1 MDPEKADGTL
11 FRVGPYGLLRFT
23 VGTVRLGIVITA
35 GGSDLG
41 MLGVLK
47 RVISPRLPASA
58 RFQLRRSLSLTAL
71 RLKHDAIARTLEAR
85 EIDGEVYFLQEFVH
99 GVNLVQLE
107 AAVTARQPFP
117 IPIAVHIVREVS
129 RALAY
134 AHTAGDASV
143 AHGDLTPENI
153 IVSYAGDVKVIDFG
167 GAAARA
173 ANSESS
179 AAVPRRLHLA
189 PELLRGQGADA
200 LSDIYALGALLW
212 RLLSSRPAPHAAP
225 RDGPMSPSVL
235 NPDVPP
241 ALEAVFLSAVA
252 PDRARRYQTAAALH
266 EALAPFEP
274 AGYDGRRVLA
284 SLLAARFPVED
295 DREALAESVRK
306 AREQLIPKFSHA
318 GAQPFLRFRRDE
330 DLGCLSSVIII
341 VGTTLALGGAL
352 LSSCC

>member
-1 MDPEKADGTL
+1 
-11 FRVGPYGLLRFT
+11 
-23 VGTVRLGIVITA
+23 
-35 GGSDLG
+35 
-41 MLGVLK
+41 
-47 RVISPRLPASA
+47 
-58 RFQLRRSLSLTAL
+58 
-71 RLKHDAIARTLEAR
+71 
-85 EIDGEVYFLQEFVH
+85 
-99 GVNLVQLE
+99 
-107 AAVTARQPFP
+107 
-117 IPIAVHIVREVS
+117 
-129 RALAY
+129 
-134 AHTAGDASV
+134 
-143 AHGDLTPENI
+143 
-153 IVSYAGDVKVIDFG
+153 
-167 GAAARA
+167 
-173 ANSESS
+173 
-179 AAVPRRLHLA
+179 
-189 PELLRGQGADA
+189 
-200 LSDIYALGALLW
+200 
-212 RLLSSRPAPHAAP
+212 
-225 RDGPMSPSVL
+225 MSPSVL